1 MNIFVKSIF
10 CLAGIAAI
18 ACSEKSTNRVGNSGA
33 GQNADA
39 NPNRATKLE
48 NAVNATEIILRRS
61 LQNDSTQSDISSCAP
76 AVEFK
81 LAGLSVTESTL
92 ENCKVVGT
100 PEQTTLSQDKRD
112 SFVNFLSTI
121 VLRPA
126 SESPCPEGTPES
138 VVTLLID
145 GKGYSY
151 RSDECGSGG
160 MIVSDSD
167 LFELLKQYHQ
177 LFGR

>member
-1 MNIFVKSIF
+1 MNFFLKSIF
-10 CLAGIAAI
+10 CLAVIAAI
-18 ACSEKSTNRVGNSGA
+18 ACSEKNSNRVGNTGK
-33 GQNADA
+33 NADA

-48 NAVNATEIILRRS
+48 SAVSASEIILRRS
-61 LQNDSTQSDISSCAP
+61 LQNDSAQSDLSSCAP

-100 PEQTTLSQDKRD
+100 PDQATISQEKRD
-112 SFVNFLSTI
+112 SFVSFLSTI
-121 VLRPA
+121 VLKPA
-126 SESPCPEGTPES
+126 SESPCPEATPES

-167 LFELLKQYHQ
+167 LFELLRQYHQ